1 MRLLLLLGILSL
13 SSCVGTNPFT
23 DKKYDST
30 VPKIDGKPFD
40 LGLNS
45 PNVIQ
50 PASRIGQEPVATATL
65 KGAPLEASACLN
77 KAMQSTFKI
86 PSDFIQNTEFPDK
99 THTLSLINPA
109 TNQAGISIDLKPQS
123 QDTSATMYD
132 NGTVVSASWKR
143 LLKQCE

>member
-13 SSCVGTNPFT
+13 SACVSTNPFT
-23 DKKYDST
+23 NKNHDRT
-30 VPKIDGKPFD
+30 DGKSFN
-40 LGLNS
+40 LGLSS
-45 PNVIQ
+45 PQ
-50 PASRIGQEPVATATL
+50 PVSRVGQKSVATEIL
-65 KGAPLEASACLN
+65 SGAPFEASACLN
-77 KAMQSTFKI
+77 KAIQNTFKI

-109 TNQAGISIDLKPQS
+109 TNQAGISIDLKPQN
-123 QDTSATMYD
+123 QDTIATMYD